1 MIGRVKRRLV
11 KNDIARD
18 RERRIKRD
26 GTRDEGRSQRTRTRG
41 RAEGWR
47 VEGRREK
54 ERRIAPLRACCIVSV
69 SDRERE
75 GDGCRRVPRKN
86 VGASERAIGYWK
98 SVFL

>member
-1 MIGRVKRRLV
+1 MEREKDKERWNTRRREITEDKDERTGR
-11 KNDIARD
+11 
-18 RERRIKRD
+18 
-26 GTRDEGRSQRTRTRG
+26 
-41 RAEGWR
+41 R

-75 GDGCRRVPRKN
+75 GEGCRRVPRKN

>member
-1 MIGRVKRRLV
+1 MEHETKGDHRGQGREDGQKGGRV
-11 KNDIARD
+11 
-18 RERRIKRD
+18 E
-26 GTRDEGRSQRTRTRG
+26 
-41 RAEGWR
+41 
-47 VEGRREK
+47 REK

-75 GDGCRRVPRKN
+75 GEGCRRVPRKN